1 DHRVLREPPLRG
13 MAFQNLTE
21 HVQGNHFLHPEEI
34 ATALSE
40 AGLNPEIFPFGSDVV
55 VVGRA

>member
-1 DHRVLREPPLRG
+1 

-40 AGLNPEIFPFGSDVV
+40 AGLHPEIFPFGSDVV
-55 VVGRA
+55 VVGRV